1 MDFTCMLRFPSISR
15 LISDLLPT
23 ISGVSSYTKGYGKVV
38 EKVLKVSW
46 DGIGEEYSVPRLREL
61 FEVFGE
67 VRYVLMRSC
76 KINKGSAF
84 IVMASKD
91 VVVASTRSVVGYLDN
106 PLLVLPVL
114 RGDKYV

>member
-1 MDFTCMLRFPSISR
+1 MQITSCYQKPR
-15 LISDLLPT
+15 LKNLNYRCIV
-23 ISGVSSYTKGYGKVV
+23 IYQGYGKVV

-67 VRYVLMRSC
+67 VRDVLMSSC

-91 VVVASTRSVVGYLDN
+91 VVVAATRSVVGYLDN
-106 PLLVLPVL
+106 PLLVLSVL
-114 RGDKYV
+114 RGGKYV